1 MAIRNDYS
9 NFALQRLR
17 PGKGE
22 RASMMLYFESLAVY
36 IVAMLAVI
44 GLCDVVKTIK
54 GAINHAKRTRKG

>member
-1 MAIRNDYS
+1 MVTRSDYRNS
-9 NFALQRLR
+9 ALRQLRL
-17 PGKGE
+17 GKGE

-54 GAINHAKRTRKG
+54 GAINRAKRTRKG